1 MKRFTISILLLAVML
16 MTVFSYKQSE
26 ALAYPILEGYIK
38 SINIG
43 ESWIEVEEYGG
54 YVRRLNIAP
63 GTVLLIDD
71 TPAKLND
78 FKVGME
84 IYAQYYRDTLT
95 RMESW
100 STENPGY
107 IPPGGKVRSGIIKN
121 IDRNQLILQL
131 TAGNEEIYFTSPATI
146 VLKSGE
152 NVPLSTLYEGDR
164 VRLYFDEKD
173 SDIISRINI
182 EGDSVKIK
190 GLYKGIL
197 DTQNLISNTI
207 LLKNVEVFQNGTWLQ
222 LKRILHIDYT
232 RGVPIYYGG
241 QRISD
246 NNLKY
251 YNGKTV
257 YIAVKDFF
265 GKDITEQMVIK
276 SLYESTFSDKIEE
289 VNWYASAFE
298 LKNKRNVDFSE
309 GTIFVKNN
317 RLVDSYALTP
327 GQDAFVVADGRGAK
341 ALASVVYIY
350 NQDINNSNIG
360 QYYLYS
366 GKLDMVVENKVVLT
380 DFFIQNQ
387 NEWESFD
394 DDKELYFDNDTF
406 IFDLEEM
413 KEITHE
419 EFITGHYA
427 VDEDS
432 SYARRHGLNSWY
444 AYAYTDGDRIVAI
457 ALKKNMDSLLRQRVT
472 IGTIERLEDDAHV
485 GKTVILRNARDWSS
499 RNEKWMEKG
508 LPVRIRVEKSL
519 LIKDDKMISWDE
531 LKPGDD
537 VYCIRDDFESIFLLV
552 K

>member
-1 MKRFTISILLLAVML
+1 MKRFTISILLLAVVL
-16 MTVFSYKQSE
+16 ATVFTFKAPE
-26 ALAYPILEGYIK
+26 TLAYPIIEGYIK
-38 SINIG
+38 NINIS
-43 ESWIEVEEYGG
+43 ESRIEVEEYRGN
-54 YVRRLNIAP
+54 VRVLNIAP

-71 TPAKLND
+71 TPAALKD
-78 FKVGME
+78 FKAGME
-84 IYAQYYRDTLT
+84 IYGQYYGNTLT
-95 RMESW
+95 HLESW

-107 IPPGGKVRSGIIKN
+107 IPPGAKVRTGIIKN

-131 TAGNEEIYFTSPATI
+131 TTGKDETYFTSPATI
-146 VLKSGE
+146 VLKSGT

-164 VRLYFDEKD
+164 VKLYFDDKD
-173 SDIISRINI
+173 TNIISRINI
-182 EGDSVKIK
+182 EGDSVKLK

-197 DTQNLISNTI
+197 DAQNLIDNTI
-207 LLKNVEVFQNGTWLQ
+207 LLKNVEVFQNGAWRE
-222 LKRILHIDYT
+222 LKNILHIDYT

-241 QRISD
+241 QTISD

-251 YNGKTV
+251 YKGKTV

-276 SLYESTFSDKIEE
+276 SLYESIFSEKIEE
-289 VNWYASAFE
+289 VNWYAQAFE
-298 LKNKRNVDFSE
+298 LKNKRNIGFDE

-317 RLVDSYALTP
+317 RLVDGYALTP

-341 ALASVVYIY
+341 ALANVVYIY
-350 NQDINNSNIG
+350 NQDLNNSNIG

-394 DDKELYFDNDTF
+394 DEKELYYDNDTF

-432 SYARRHGLNSWY
+432 SYARRHGLRSWY

-457 ALKKNMDSLLRQRVT
+457 ALKKDMDSLLRQRVT
-472 IGTIERLEDDAHV
+472 IGTIERIEDDALI
-485 GKTVILRNARDWSS
+485 GRAVILRDARDWSS

-508 LPVRIRVEKSL
+508 LPVRMRVEESL

-537 VYCIRDDFESIFLLV
+537 VYCIRDDFECIFLLV